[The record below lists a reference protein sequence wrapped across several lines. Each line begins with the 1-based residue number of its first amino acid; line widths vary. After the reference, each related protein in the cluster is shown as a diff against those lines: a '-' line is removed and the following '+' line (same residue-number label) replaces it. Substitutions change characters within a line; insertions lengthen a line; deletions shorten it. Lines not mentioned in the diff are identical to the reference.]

1 MTTRTSEEE
10 LILRSIA
17 RLRAGIMAIVGG
29 VLSGVALLIATLWLI
44 IRGGPNVGEHLQ
56 LLGHYFP
63 GYSVTLVGAFVGFL
77 WAALAGGVVGWLVAW
92 IYNWVAGHRVG
103 GSA

>member
-1 MTTRTSEEE
+1 MTARTVEEE

-29 VLSGVALLIATLWLI
+29 VLSGLALLIATLWLI
-44 IRGGPNVGEHLQ
+44 IRGGRNVGEHLQ

-63 GYSVTLVGAFVGFL
+63 GYSVTPVGAIIGFF
-77 WAALAGGVVGWLVAW
+77 WAALVGGTVGWLVAW
-92 IYNWVAGHRVG
+92 VYNWVAGRRVG